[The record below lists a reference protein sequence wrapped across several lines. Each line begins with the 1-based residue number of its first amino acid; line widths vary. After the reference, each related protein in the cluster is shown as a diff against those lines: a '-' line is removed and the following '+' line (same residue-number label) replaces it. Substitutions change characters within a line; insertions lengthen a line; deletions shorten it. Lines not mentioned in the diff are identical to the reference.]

1 MTFRKK
7 DPDSVTLFFL
17 DLLQQQQQG
26 VPTVGPSP
34 AEGDVSASSDLSAPN
49 GSSTNNSNEPSLKSR
64 QFRVTKRAEFIQ
76 TLQVTERESH
86 TTINTYICLFIY

>member
-17 DLLQQQQQG
+17 DLLQLQG
-26 VPTVGPSP
+26 GP
-34 AEGDVSASSDLSAPN
+34 DVSASSDLSAPN

-76 TLQVTERESH
+76 TLQVIEKPYYFLS
-86 TTINTYICLFIY
+86 YL

>member
-17 DLLQQQQQG
+17 DLLQLQG
-26 VPTVGPSP
+26 GP
-34 AEGDVSASSDLSAPN
+34 DVSASSDLSAPN

>member
-17 DLLQQQQQG
+17 DLLQQQGGTPPTAGADG
-26 VPTVGPSP
+26 VS
-34 AEGDVSASSDLSAPN
+34 SSSDLNAPD
-49 GSSTNNSNEPSLKSR
+49 GSNKNNNNNSEPCLKSR

-76 TLQVTERESH
+76 TLQVIEKPYYYLS
-86 TTINTYICLFIY
+86 YL